1 MEEFLSSN
9 GVQYVHHDLATD
21 EPAVEYLK
29 SRSIKS
35 VPVTIID
42 EDTVIIGYY
51 PKKLV
56 PALNLKIAVDLSSKT
71 DWLAEKYDGILQ
83 ATLRAIQQL
92 GDDQLL
98 EQVPWRP
105 WSLRDVVLHIM
116 SFPELAYLS
125 HKHGSMSSEDMA
137 ASNKR
142 LAGTVNSS
150 QELRD
155 YGEGVR
161 KDIIAFLQSGNE
173 TDFDRVVPAHYGG
186 EVTVVELL
194 NIILSHSTHHL
205 KQLYHHMETG
215 LNITPSAPATEKDFD
230 GIVTPTALI

>member
-1 MEEFLSSN
+1 VEEFLSSN
-9 GVQYVHHDLATD
+9 GVRYEHHDLATD

-29 SRSIKS
+29 TRGIKS

-56 PALNLKIAVDLSSKT
+56 PALNLDVNVDLSRKT
-71 DWLAEKYDGILQ
+71 DWLAEKYDAILQ
-83 ATLRAIQQL
+83 ATVRATKQL
-92 GDDQLL
+92 DDAQLK

-116 SFPELAYLS
+116 SFPELAWLS
-125 HKHGSMSSEDMA
+125 HEQGSMSSEDMA

-142 LAGTVNSS
+142 LVGVNSS
-150 QELRD
+150 QELCG

-161 KDIIAFLQSGNE
+161 GGIIEFLNSGNE
-173 TDFDRVVPAHYGG
+173 TAFDRVVPAHYGG

-215 LNITPSAPATEKDFD
+215 LGIVPKEPASEKDFD

>member
-21 EPAVEYLK
+21 QAAVQQLRELG
-29 SRSIKS
+29 IKS

-42 EDTVIIGYY
+42 DDEVIIGYY

-56 PALNLKIAVDLSSKT
+56 PALKLDVKVDLAGKT
-71 DWLAEKYDGILQ
+71 EWMAGKYGIVLN
-83 ATLRAIQQL
+83 AAMRAARQVTQEQL
-92 GDDQLL
+92 D

-105 WSLRDVVLHIM
+105 ASLRDTIMHVL
-116 SFPELAYLS
+116 SFPELAWLS
-125 HKHGSMSSEDMA
+125 HKTGSMSADDME
-137 ASNKR
+137 ASNQR
-142 LAGTVNSS
+142 LQDLNTPNEICA
-150 QELRD
+150 
-155 YGEGVR
+155 YGEEVLR
-161 KDIIAFLQSGNE
+161 NITDFLDSG
-173 TDFDRVVPAHYGG
+173 DAAAFDRVVPAHYGG

-205 KQLYHHMETG
+205 KQVYHHLDKG
-215 LNITPSAPATEKDFD
+215 LGLTLDRPATESDLD